1 VPGFLER
8 FASKKDTSYDHAQ
21 VKVVPVRLLLD
32 RISLVYSVRVVNS
45 SFTFLGVGGGGRGAG
60 GGSHSISRM
69 VFGPLATELDP
80 CRRSLTQS
88 QPYREK

>member
-1 VPGFLER
+1 MPGFLER

-45 SFTFLGVGGGGRGAG
+45 SFTFLGAGGGGRGGVAIVFLE
-60 GGSHSISRM
+60 GSSAR
-69 VFGPLATELDP
+69 
-80 CRRSLTQS
+80 S
-88 QPYREK
+88 QPSLIPAADH